1 MFSRKPKNSIDTLIG
16 ATTRIQGDV
25 RFTGGMRID
34 GEVKGNVLAEEG
46 QSSLLVISEQAKIDG
61 EVRVAHLVTNGEIN
75 GSVYSTEL
83 LELQP
88 KARINGDV
96 NYRQLE
102 MHAGALISGRLSH
115 ETQNE
120 PVLQLAMAK
129 AKA

>member
-16 ATTRIQGDV
+16 AATRIQGDV

-34 GEVKGNVLAEEG
+34 GEVTGNVIADAG
-46 QSSLLVISEQAKIDG
+46 QPSLLVISEQAKIHG
-61 EVRVAHLVTNGEIN
+61 EVKVAHLVTNGEIN
-75 GSVYSTEL
+75 GSVHSTEL

-96 NYRQLE
+96 NYKQLE
-102 MHAGALISGRLSH
+102 MHAGALIAGRLSH
-115 ETQNE
+115 DQTGE

-129 AKA
+129 A

>member
-34 GEVKGNVLAEEG
+34 GEVTGNVIADAG
-46 QSSLLVISEQAKIDG
+46 KPSLLVISDQAKIHG
-61 EVRVAHLVTNGEIN
+61 EVKVAHLVTNGEIN
-75 GSVYSTEL
+75 GSVHSTEL

-96 NYRQLE
+96 NYKQLE
-102 MHAGALISGRLSH
+102 MHAGALIAGRLSH
-115 ETQNE
+115 DQTGE

-129 AKA
+129 A

>member
-16 ATTRIQGDV
+16 AATRIQGDV

-34 GEVKGNVLAEEG
+34 GEVTGNVIADAG
-46 QSSLLVISEQAKIDG
+46 QPSLLVISEQAKIHG
-61 EVRVAHLVTNGEIN
+61 EVKVAHLVTNGEIN
-75 GSVYSTEL
+75 GSVHSTEL

-96 NYRQLE
+96 NYKQLE
-102 MHAGALISGRLSH
+102 MYAGALIAGRLSH
-115 ETQNE
+115 DQTGE

-129 AKA
+129 A